1 MNKLAARAAGLARSG
16 PLGIAV
22 LVVALLAVL
31 ASGTAGWYG
40 VAWYRAA
47 QDESLE
53 LAQIRDT
60 VLREAQ
66 QAAINL
72 TTMDHQRAQQGLD
85 LWEQVSTGQLREE
98 FRKNR
103 DNYVETIKQAGIT
116 TESEVVDGAVAELDT
131 QAGTA
136 RVLMGVDVTVKPA
149 EGDPRVSRQRLLM
162 DMTRAGDGWKVSAIA
177 PATPAAAGAPATGP
191 LPPGGAPPA
200 PPK

>member
-1 MNKLAARAAGLARSG
+1 MNKLVARATGPARSG

-22 LVVALLAVL
+22 LVVAVLALL

-40 VAWYRAA
+40 VSWYRAA
-47 QDESLE
+47 HDESHE
-53 LAQIRDT
+53 LAQTRDT

-103 DNYVETIKQAGIT
+103 DTYVETVEQAEIS
-116 TESEVVDGAVAELDT
+116 TESEVVDGAVAELDMM
-131 QAGTA
+131 AGTA
-136 RVLMGVDVTVKPA
+136 RVLMGVDVTVKPVD
-149 EGDPRVSRQRLLM
+149 GDQRVSRQRLLM
-162 DMTRAGDGWKVSAIA
+162 DMTRTPDGWKVSAIA
-177 PATPAAAGAPATGP
+177 PATPAAAAAPGTGP
-191 LPPGGAPPA
+191 LPPGGAPAA
-200 PPK
+200 PK